1 MAFRLKVLAV
11 CAAAGLLASVPAGL
25 GLAAPSAQDPG
36 CDTEFMDAVSARGW
50 MEGQREL
57 TQAENLIFKSDSVLE
72 YTCFQQMLEV
82 VAVKAAPQFPES
94 VLWSEVPGIT
104 SLSTDIALEQIIGQ
118 ELIAYLQ
125 ANFSHSFRGGR
136 VIPVDSPAAERNPGA
151 YVCDAMKYVW
161 QESKCA
167 PFMEK
172 EPRLST
178 NDNLDIDG
186 FYEFSR
192 YAVKDPRQLPLQAAA
207 CQVPQTSDDDG
218 KDKQSIY
225 ALVAKAAYNFPEESG
240 GGSGFPNTPYELPY
254 PVPDHDDWKQENP
267 NDAALYNDDPIKSH
281 LQFILPA
288 TDCGTGFTPAGG
300 PIPTGIQVHLLGAH
314 LGDYD
319 NDYEEHICANPG
331 CSYKPKP
338 GGDGGGEC
346 TVQY

>member
-11 CAAAGLLASVPAGL
+11 CAAAGLLASVPAGM

-50 MEGQREL
+50 LEGQREL

-125 ANFSHSFRGGR
+125 ANFPHSFRGGR
-136 VIPVDSPAAERNPGA
+136 VIPVDTPLADRNPGA
-151 YVCDAMKYVW
+151 YVCDSMKYVW
-161 QESKCA
+161 EQSKCT

-178 NDNLDIDG
+178 SGGLDIDG

-192 YAVKDPRQLPLQAAA
+192 YASNDPRRLPLQSAY
-207 CQVPQTSDDDG
+207 CQPP
-218 KDKQSIY
+218 KDNY
-225 ALVAKAAYNFPEESG
+225 VLAAKAAYNFPE
-240 GGSGFPNTPYELPY
+240 GSGDSSEFPNTPHELPF
-254 PVPDHDDWKQENP
+254 PSASHPSWLQENP
-267 NDAALYNDDPIKSH
+267 NSPDVRYHDDPIKTH
-281 LQFILPA
+281 LQFILPDS
-288 TDCGTGFTPAGG
+288 DCGTKFTPAGG
-300 PIPTGIQVHLLGAH
+300 AIPTGITVHHGGQNLGQ
-314 LGDYD
+314 YD
-319 NDYEEHICANPG
+319 VDYEEHICANPG
-331 CSYKPKP
+331 CSYKPSEE
-338 GGDGGGEC
+338 GGEC
-346 TVQY
+346 TVK